1 MKLKKGLTDDDYIY
15 SGGKK
20 EEDENEDDDDDVS
33 LHVPLLFAKYT
44 MTLLG
49 DYVIIHFYV
58 F

>member
-20 EEDENEDDDDDVS
+20 EEDENEDDDDVS

>member
-1 MKLKKGLTDDDYIY
+1 MELKKGLTDDDYVF
-15 SGGKK
+15 SGCEKD
-20 EEDENEDDDDDVS
+20 EDEDDDDVS

-44 MTLLG
+44 MTLLE